1 MATTTTTNPP
11 LATAGMASFRRSFS
25 FDWVGLLP
33 FTAFVTVFLLLPA
46 WAIVYRGLTDGGGAF
61 TLSNVLNLGNPTI
74 LQAYRSTVLVS
85 VITAVSGGVIGGGL
99 AWAITVGRIPD
110 WIRNAVL
117 SFSGVAAN
125 FAGLPLVFA
134 FIALL
139 GRVGL
144 LNQLLRPTGMVI
156 DPQTFLYGFWGLCIV
171 YTYFQIPL
179 MVLIMVPALD
189 GLRREWREAAENLGA
204 TRAQYWR
211 YVGVPILMPAIL
223 GAVALLFA
231 NAFSTYVTASALLG
245 PIGQTFAITIVV
257 ANQFNTDTF
266 GDPGLG
272 YALALSMIAVIVVTV
287 MIYTYSRSRAERWL
301 RRAE

>member
-1 MATTTTTNPP
+1 MAD
-11 LATAGMASFRRSFS
+11 ATSNSLRNEMAKSASRPSLS
-25 FDWVGLLP
+25 FDWVGVLP
-33 FTAFVTVFLLLPA
+33 FVAFVTVFLLLPS
-46 WAIVYRGLTDGGGAF
+46 WSIVYRGLTDGGGNF
-61 TLSNVLNLGNPTI
+61 TLINLENLSNPTI
-74 LQAYRSTVLVS
+74 ATAYRSTVLVS
-85 VITAVSGGVIGGGL
+85 VITSITGALIGGGL
-99 AWAITVGRIPD
+99 AWAITVGNIPG

-139 GRVGL
+139 GRIGL
-144 LNQLLRPTGMVI
+144 LNQVLRPLNVSI
-156 DPQTFLYGFWGLCIV
+156 DPQTFLYGFWGLVIV

-179 MVLIMVPALD
+179 MVLILVPALD

-204 TRAQYWR
+204 TRLQYWR
-211 YVGVPILMPAIL
+211 YVGFPILMPAIL

-245 PIGQTFAITIVV
+245 AIGQTFAITIVV
-257 ANQFNTDTF
+257 ANQFRTDTF

-272 YALALSMIAVIVVTV
+272 YGLALSMIVVIAITV
-287 MIYTYSRSRAERWL
+287 MVYTYSRSRAERYL
-301 RRAE
+301 RRTAE